1 MTGGSVKLSTR
12 FNSSFIRWNLSL
24 GHEND
29 STGETLYRMIFGFNT
44 DIRHED
50 TIYHVQSEA
59 REGEQLLQTQV
70 FVRGRCIG
78 KRAVPYGS
86 GAEGSI
92 RPQDIAPNTPP
103 NIFPNL
109 SPKND
114 QDKEKML
121 RELHR
126 EVVDAIRD
134 GKLDS
139 IFDKRETS
147 ETLAAVKE
155 LDLEWINARS
165 VHSSG
170 ALTIQIRVTDGGATV
185 QGARLTLRLARPDS
199 APYYAQVLTDAQGN
213 AEMNVQVDEKSLA
226 DSSVLVQANFDGRTA
241 TRKFQLRAAG

>member
-1 MTGGSVKLSTR
+1 
-12 FNSSFIRWNLSL
+12 
-24 GHEND
+24 
-29 STGETLYRMIFGFNT
+29 MIFGFNT

-86 GAEGSI
+86 GAAEGTI
-92 RPQDIAPNTPP
+92 RSQDDSPNIAPNLPRT
-103 NIFPNL
+103 FPNL

-126 EVVDAIRD
+126 EVLDAIRD

-139 IFDKRETS
+139 IFDKRETP

-241 TRKFQLRAAG
+241 TRKFQLRAAI

>member
-1 MTGGSVKLSTR
+1 
-12 FNSSFIRWNLSL
+12 
-24 GHEND
+24 
-29 STGETLYRMIFGFNT
+29 MIFGFNT

-59 REGEQLLQTQV
+59 REGERLLQTQV

-78 KRAVPYGS
+78 KRAVSYGSS
-86 GAEGSI
+86 GAEGKVGS
-92 RPQDIAPNTPP
+92 QN
-103 NIFPNL
+103 
-109 SPKND
+109 ND

-126 EVVDAIRD
+126 EVLDAIRD

-139 IFDKRETS
+139 IFDKRDTP

-170 ALTIQIRVTDGGATV
+170 ALTMHIRVTDGGATV
-185 QGARLTLRLARPDS
+185 EGARLTLRFARPDA
-199 APYYAQVLTDAQGN
+199 APYYAQVLTDSKGN

-226 DSSVLVQANFDGRTA
+226 DSSVVVQASFAGRTA
-241 TRKFQLRAAG
+241 TRKFQLRAAI